1 MLGGRV
7 LREENMKKGI
17 TIQHKKYGKGML
29 VSFNP
34 FVEMVIVFNG
44 NGRKGRMKN
53 IWRSFASSYMDDVSV
68 DGVPIRSLVDY
79 GDSRWYPIGTLKH
92 PE

>member
-1 MLGGRV
+1 
-7 LREENMKKGI
+7 MKKGI
-17 TIQHKKYGKGML
+17 TVIHKKYGRGRL
-29 VSFNP
+29 VSFDP

-53 IWRSFASSYMDDVSV
+53 VRRSFASSYMDDVSV

-79 GDSRWYPIGTLKH
+79 GDSRWYPVWTLKR

>member
-17 TIQHKKYGKGML
+17 TVQHKKYGKGML

-44 NGRKGRMKN
+44 NGRKGRMN
-53 IWRSFASSYMDDVSV
+53 NVRRSFASSYMDDVSV
-68 DGVPIRSLVDY
+68 DGVPIRSLVNY

>member
-17 TIQHKKYGKGML
+17 TVQYKKYGKGML

-53 IWRSFASSYMDDVSV
+53 VRRSFASSYMDDVSV

>member
-1 MLGGRV
+1 MRGNSHVRFLG
-7 LREENMKKGI
+7 EEATAMSLPYP
-17 TIQHKKYGKGML
+17 TGKGML

-79 GDSRWYPIGTLKH
+79 GDSRWYPIGTPKH